1 MYIPAGLNG
10 FLYIL
15 LTILL
20 IVISVMD
27 YRTYKIPPWTIVA
40 IGIVGTVYLIFNPDR
55 RNDGLIGFFFVSIPL
70 CFIYLLTGGR
80 GIGGG
85 DIKLMAVSGLLLGWQ
100 KNILAFLTAC
110 VLVACVYLIR
120 KARRIVC
127 GRRLA
132 FGPYLAA
139 GIMIS
144 LVWGGRLIFAY
155 MSWPG
160 LVF

>member
-1 MYIPAGLNG
+1 MYIPAILNG
-10 FLYIL
+10 FLYVS

-20 IVISVMD
+20 VVISVMD
-27 YRTYKIPPWTIVA
+27 YRTYKIPPWTIAA
-40 IGIVGTVYLIFNPDR
+40 IGIVGTVYLILNPDCWT
-55 RNDGLIGFFFVSIPL
+55 DGLIGFFSVSLPL
-70 CFIYLLTGGR
+70 CFIYLLTRGR

-100 KNILAFLTAC
+100 KNILAFFTAC

-120 KARRIVC
+120 KARCVYC

-139 GIMIS
+139 GIVIS
-144 LVWGGRLIFAY
+144 LVWGGRVIFAY

>member
-55 RNDGLIGFFFVSIPL
+55 RIDGLIGFFS
-70 CFIYLLTGGR
+70 
-80 GIGGG
+80 
-85 DIKLMAVSGLLLGWQ
+85 
-100 KNILAFLTAC
+100 
-110 VLVACVYLIR
+110 
-120 KARRIVC
+120 
-127 GRRLA
+127 
-132 FGPYLAA
+132 
-139 GIMIS
+139 
-144 LVWGGRLIFAY
+144 
-155 MSWPG
+155 
-160 LVF
+160 